1 MRPSQWLC
9 KVKLCSWKP
18 PLNASA
24 WKTAHRQFGC
34 EVKNKSSGKLM
45 FRKFSQSC
53 SWITP
58 HPDRL
63 LRPPWRTGPA
73 WCSLPLESTSLW
85 KCPVRGGVWPA
96 APCTHQE
103 VGLLW
108 PPPPYWVW
116 INRMAPGE
124 RTRSKT
130 ELKDREMVELTWYA
144 LPTSQ
149 KGIFFLSFI
158 VTGPNQYHTVAFL
171 MMPTSGTEY

>member
-1 MRPSQWLC
+1 MTLQGQAMFLKATIKRVC
-9 KVKLCSWKP
+9 MEDC
-18 PLNASA
+18 AM
-24 WKTAHRQFGC
+24 QFGC
-34 EVKNKSSGKLM
+34 KMKNKSSGKWM
-45 FRKFSQSC
+45 FKTFSQSC

-124 RTRSKT
+124 KTRSKT
-130 ELKDREMVELTWYA
+130 KLKDREMAELTWYA
-144 LPTSQ
+144 LPT
-149 KGIFFLSFI
+149 FFCL
-158 VTGPNQYHTVAFL
+158 VFL
-171 MMPTSGTEY
+171 CLGWVNTTLLPFSWCQPLVRSINKN